1 VRKKYPKT
9 PILSNGKSDENSKD
23 GHDTQKD
30 YSTALKERNVDENE
44 SRRIT
49 FENKNILRKKDGN
62 TNKGDVNWS
71 SSPLQTSHNEHPKP
85 PNPPKSKCHEKD
97 EDENQR
103 TPSSNDENQALL
115 NGKNENVTP
124 KYEGDSRLANAFART
139 PHAAAWI
146 SKHMSGDKE
155 RFLKVLSGE
164 RNGSGSGTRLGIT
177 GSSPKDVNDEDIK
190 TSSEVARNMD
200 CEFVDEAEELSVTS
214 PSPSPSSG
222 VSISSPTKIRQGKR
236 FIEHLNMGE
245 YKAAPR
251 VVKMQV
257 SFEEVNRAA
266 DAINDWLVEQ
276 DIDQQ
281 SYISVMESDANDIL
295 ETIFD
300 KRKGRS
306 ILMSFCHFRRMVMQL
321 SSSSSKGKEKH
332 FLIPYKQ

>member
-1 VRKKYPKT
+1 MNSLADEIDELTNSDLDAQDVNHKRLSSDTKIPTKKLKKPRINYDEVRNKYPKS

-164 RNGSGSGTRLGIT
+164 RNRQGLALAVQL
-177 GSSPKDVNDEDIK
+177 KYDKVND
-190 TSSEVARNMD
+190 
-200 CEFVDEAEELSVTS
+200 
-214 PSPSPSSG
+214 
-222 VSISSPTKIRQGKR
+222 
-236 FIEHLNMGE
+236 
-245 YKAAPR
+245 
-251 VVKMQV
+251 
-257 SFEEVNRAA
+257 
-266 DAINDWLVEQ
+266 
-276 DIDQQ
+276 
-281 SYISVMESDANDIL
+281 
-295 ETIFD
+295 
-300 KRKGRS
+300 
-306 ILMSFCHFRRMVMQL
+306 L
-321 SSSSSKGKEKH
+321 SSTSTWEST
-332 FLIPYKQ
+332 KQLLEL